1 MAWVSFSLF
10 ADGNEL
16 TANEMNEFSEN
27 LVLTMPGVATFTNR
41 LFYATG
47 ANAIVETST
56 PEEGDLLVA
65 VDGVPTMHSPG
76 HRFDRPLGS
85 SGLRHSHLGRFTS
98 DIQGGVS
105 MAWSAPISYALGH
118 RLTAANMNAHKDQL
132 NETAPAKATAAGE
145 LFYATGANAI
155 AALTLGAEGELF
167 RAGAAAPEWE
177 APLGTTPSD
186 LTSDTDDNKIPNWG
200 AIRGA
205 FVPTDDVKYQYFTSS
220 TTFAW
225 PWNTD
230 RGVAMLVGG
239 SSGSGGG
246 GGGGGGGGYNLT
258 YNARNGSN
266 GGNGAAG
273 SAGGVSQILSGGAS
287 LGSASGGSSAPGGKG
302 GQGGW
307 RINPSYTST
316 EHGYDSGDAGS
327 GGAGGTGGAGGA
339 GGSYAGGDLRA
350 I

>member
-1 MAWVSFSLF
+1 
-10 ADGNEL
+10 
-16 TANEMNEFSEN
+16 
-27 LVLTMPGVATFTNR
+27 
-41 LFYATG
+41 
-47 ANAIVETST
+47 
-56 PEEGDLLVA
+56 
-65 VDGVPTMHSPG
+65 
-76 HRFDRPLGS
+76 
-85 SGLRHSHLGRFTS
+85 
-98 DIQGGVS
+98 

-339 GGSYAGGDLRA
+339 GGSYAGDGGDGGNGASSNIGATVYRSLSGMTMSAEMTVTVGAGGSGGAGGTGGSGGFAQSGGIDGSAGSAGSSGSGGSRGWVL
-350 I
+350 IVPVY